1 MNKIKEKEM
10 SGKTAFGAWMQIP
23 SGDIAEIVARE
34 DYDFCTADMEHS
46 EITNAELV
54 NIFRGLR
61 GSNCLACARVASNEK
76 MKIRA
81 PLDLGANVLIVPL
94 VNSAEEARRAV
105 SFAKYPP
112 DGVRGYA
119 FCRANNWSSDFNE
132 YVKNSNDD
140 VLLLAMI
147 ETKTAVENI
156 DEILSVDGIDGVFVG
171 PYDMSGSYG
180 IVGDLQNEIVKNAIR
195 KVVEACKRHDKIAGQ
210 HITHP
215 TPENIREAIAQGY
228 RFLALGIDALYLVQ
242 SLHECRKIAEESSW
256 SGRRIDFEK
265 KFGNL

>member
-1 MNKIKEKEM
+1 MNKIKEKIL
-10 SGKTAFGAWMQIP
+10 SGKPVFGSWMQIP
-23 SGDIAEIVARE
+23 SGDIAEIIARE
-34 DYDFCTADMEHS
+34 NYDFCAADMEHS
-46 EITNAELV
+46 EISNAALV
-54 NIFRGLR
+54 EIFRGLK
-61 GSNCLACARVASNEK
+61 GSECLACARVAANEK

-94 VNSAEEARRAV
+94 VNSAEEARQAV

-119 FCRANNWSSDFNE
+119 FCRANNWSRDFDK
-132 YVKNSNDD
+132 YVKQSNED

-156 DEILSVDGIDGVFVG
+156 DEILSVEGIDGVFVG

-180 IVGDLQNEIVKNAIR
+180 IVGDLQNDIVRNAIK
-195 KVVEACKRHDKIAGQ
+195 KVVDACKKHNKIAGQ

-215 TPENIREAIAQGY
+215 TPENIKEAVEQGY

-242 SLHECRKIAEESSW
+242 AMSNCYKMAKESL
-256 SGRRIDFEK
+256 
-265 KFGNL
+265 